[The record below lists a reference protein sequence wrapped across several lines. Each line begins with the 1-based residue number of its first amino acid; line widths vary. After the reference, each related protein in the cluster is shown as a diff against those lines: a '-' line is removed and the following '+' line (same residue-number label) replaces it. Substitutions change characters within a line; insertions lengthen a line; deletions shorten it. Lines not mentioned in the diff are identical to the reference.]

1 MYRGRQGHNALVGT
15 MLNLLEVTDG
25 WGHLKFGTNWD
36 GNQHAYDATVDV
48 AKV

>member
-1 MYRGRQGHNALVGT
+1 VLNADL
-15 MLNLLEVTDG
+15 LNLLEVTDG

-36 GNQHAYDATVDV
+36 GNQHAYQSTCDI